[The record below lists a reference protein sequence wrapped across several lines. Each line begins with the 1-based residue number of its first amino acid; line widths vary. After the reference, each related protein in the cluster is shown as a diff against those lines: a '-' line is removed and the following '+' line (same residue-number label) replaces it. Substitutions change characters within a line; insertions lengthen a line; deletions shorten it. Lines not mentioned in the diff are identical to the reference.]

1 MRTISRFQTISDI
14 PKFRTLDFIEDS
26 TIAARIETI
35 ILKTKEEISEYLM
48 FPDNWDGYN
57 GKKFVPETAFTAYL
71 LIDII
76 RGFFIDEGRIPRE
89 ITPGPLNDGSIDI
102 EINVGDKCVIYTIHP
117 DKELMTS
124 YIEDSNNRH
133 EEECYIDRIVL
144 EAKLIWLVN

>member
-1 MRTISRFQTISDI
+1 MSTISRVQTISDI
-14 PKFRTLDFIEDS
+14 PKFRTLDSIDNS

-35 ILKTKEEISEYLM
+35 TLRAKEEISEYLT
-48 FPDNWDGYN
+48 FPDNWDGYK
-57 GKKFVPETAFTAYL
+57 GKRFVKETAFTANL

-76 RGFFIDEGRIPRE
+76 RGFFIDEGTIPEE

-102 EINVGDKCVIYTIHP
+102 EINHRNKCVIYTIHQ
-117 DKELMTS
+117 DKELMTIYS
-124 YIEDSNNRH
+124 EDSNNRH